1 MHYSKHYNIIKVSTK
16 SLLSSDQPFLIAT
29 QKFESL
35 SIQIIMIIIIIIIT
49 AVIIIII
56 ISSIPGNTGLM
67 SSVAQSHLMGRV
79 ILFSLG

>member
-35 SIQIIMIIIIIIIT
+35 SIQIIMIIIIIIT